1 MATITLRQTKGS
13 PLTIAEVDANFSS
26 LEIGADLAE
35 AATSMNVANAIVRR
49 DSTGFFATSVIG
61 IADRALQLSGQITTT
76 STATSTLLSVS
87 STLYR
92 SAKFLIQVT
101 QGTNYETRSIIAIH
115 DGTTPTFT
123 DYGSVTLGTSV
134 VNFDVSI
141 SGGNLLLTATPTSAT
156 STTIKVYAVYITT

>member
-49 DSTGFFATSVIG
+49 DSTGFFATSAIG

-92 SAKFLIQVT
+92 SATFLI
-101 QGTNYETRSIIAIH
+101 
-115 DGTTPTFT
+115 
-123 DYGSVTLGTSV
+123 
-134 VNFDVSI
+134 
-141 SGGNLLLTATPTSAT
+141 
-156 STTIKVYAVYITT
+156 